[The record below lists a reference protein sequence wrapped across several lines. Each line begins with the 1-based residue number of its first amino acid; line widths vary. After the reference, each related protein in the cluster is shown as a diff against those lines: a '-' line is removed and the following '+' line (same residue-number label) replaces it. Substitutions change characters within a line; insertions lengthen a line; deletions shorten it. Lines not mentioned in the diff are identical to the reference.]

1 MICIFYCRI
10 IARQILSYSCHGIK
24 FEMSIFCK
32 FSFPT
37 FKSFNNWHFTQH
49 LIYFFVFGNRVAFLM
64 ITRVEYYALLLMN
77 IIVLGCY
84 TFALMFSHP
93 LIIGQ
98 VTSHFQ
104 FKALSVFMYLIA
116 LTVTPCRSRHAL
128 ACILSPWTFNV
139 HCARAKWWDP
149 GKVKD
154 NTCHRFTLKS
164 LWIFVLN
171 QCIIAKFLSTLLIY
185 LSLTNHRVLKLLS
198 YTVNK
203 RMLINDLI
211 SVWWSHITRLKISLK
226 TEGSGAQHVGFPVV

>member
-1 MICIFYCRI
+1 
-10 IARQILSYSCHGIK
+10 
-24 FEMSIFCK
+24 MSIFCK

-49 LIYFFVFGNRVAFLM
+49 LIYFFVFGNRVGCIFNDYQSGVLCPS
-64 ITRVEYYALLLMN
+64 VNEYNCFWMLNLCFDVFSSFNYRTGYL
-77 IIVLGCY
+77 
-84 TFALMFSHP
+84 TFSIQG
-93 LIIGQ
+93 LIESI
-98 VTSHFQ
+98 S
-104 FKALSVFMYLIA
+104 LSVFVYLIA
-116 LTVTPCRSRHAL
+116 LIVTPCRPRHAL

-171 QCIIAKFLSTLLIY
+171 QCIIAKFLSTLLMY

-203 RMLINDLI
+203 RIN
-211 SVWWSHITRLKISLK
+211 
-226 TEGSGAQHVGFPVV
+226 